1 MSRQQLEGFA
11 AGSEHSILDGGKAP
25 LPTVEQ
31 LSNAYVAPG
40 RAAQLSIG
48 ITYQASWKQPA
59 DGMNKHA
66 REQVRALASTGLP
79 IQLQSFGERVI
90 LNQELCEEAKQ
101 VEYLAGISL
110 SKTAI
115 CIKQLIPFSPQQL
128 KDTMYPPGL
137 RNFMTPEQQERMWA
151 STILYTS
158 WERDR
163 VHPDYV
169 KFMNTLGQVWVPC
182 VANAQTFLF
191 SGVNKDKVKIVPYAY
206 HPDTAIN
213 AAPRGPEVW
222 QQDGAP
228 RRFYAIGKWEPR
240 KNQHNL
246 IGAFLQAFTPKDKA
260 SLFIKTSGFGTTWAQ
275 YPTCEQ
281 SLKFWM
287 DQPTVKERGWDKEAF
302 DRLIR
307 VVDRKL
313 SEGDIQ
319 QLHVKNNIY
328 VSAGLGEAWDIPAFE
343 AKLAGNRLVYVGY
356 GGPEDYAEKEDIRV
370 WEPRGEN
377 MMPVHPGYHWEPDA
391 KWAAVSAQQLAEGM
405 QRARPKDVK
414 MVPTHYFRD
423 WGYVQVGM
431 RMAKYIHELAES
443 LGCWDELMAAGGFG

>member
-1 MSRQQLEGFA
+1 VSRQQLGEFSGGA
-11 AGSEHSILDGGKAP
+11 EYSILEEGGKAP
-25 LPTVEQ
+25 LPTQEQ
-31 LSNAYVAPG
+31 LAQAYAAPG
-40 RAAQLSIG
+40 RSAQFPIG

-66 REQVRALASTGLP
+66 REQVRALATTGLP

-90 LNQELCEEAKQ
+90 LNQELCEEAKR
-101 VEYLAGISL
+101 VEYLASV
-110 SKTAI
+110 SFTRTAI
-115 CIKQLIPFSPQQL
+115 AIKQLILFSPQQL
-128 KDTMYPPGL
+128 KDTMYPVGI
-137 RNFMTPEQQERMWA
+137 RNFMTAEQQRNLWA

-163 VHPDYV
+163 VHKDYV

-182 VANAQTFLF
+182 WANVDAFVE
-191 SGVNKDKVKIVPYAY
+191 SGVAKEKVKYVPYAY

-213 AAPRGPEVW
+213 SAPRAPEVW
-222 QQDGAP
+222 LSEDAP
-228 RRFYAIGKWEPR
+228 RRFYSIGKWEPR

-260 SLFIKTSGFGTTWAQ
+260 SLFLKTSGYGTTWAQ

-287 DQPTVKERGWDKEAF
+287 DQESVRARGWNKEAF

-343 AKLAGNRLVYVGY
+343 AKLAGNRLVYVGF
-356 GGPEDYAEKEDIRV
+356 GGPQDYADPQDVCV
-370 WEPRGEN
+370 WDRSFS
-377 MMPVHPGYHWEPDA
+377 PVHPGYMWEPDA
-391 KWAAVSAQQLAEGM
+391 RWAHVTVGQLAEGLKS
-405 QRARPKDVK
+405 ATPNSVK
-414 MVPTHYFRD
+414 EVPHGYFNRF
-423 WGYVQVGM
+423 GYVGTGRHM
-431 RMAKYIHELAES
+431 YGLLKELAEN
-443 LGCWDELMAAGGFG
+443 LGCWEQLSNCGGFG

>member
-1 MSRQQLEGFA
+1 MSKHQLGEFA
-11 AGSEHSILDGGKAP
+11 GGSEYSILEEGGKSP
-25 LPTVEQ
+25 LPTQEQ
-31 LSNAYVAPG
+31 LAHSYVAPG
-40 RAAQLSIG
+40 RSAQFPIG

-66 REQVRALASTGLP
+66 REQVRALATTGLP

-90 LNQELCEEAKQ
+90 LNQELCEEAQ
-101 VEYLAGISL
+101 RVEYLASV
-110 SKTAI
+110 SFKRTAI
-115 CIKQLIPFSPQQL
+115 AIKQLIPFSHQQL
-128 KDTMYPPGL
+128 KDTMYPVGI
-137 RNFMTPEQQERMWA
+137 RNFMTSEQQQSLWA

-163 VHPDYV
+163 VHKDYV

-182 VANAQTFLF
+182 WANFDAFVK
-191 SGVNKDKVKIVPYAY
+191 SGVAQEKVKCVPYAY

-213 AAPRGPEVW
+213 SAPRAPEVW
-222 QQDGAP
+222 LSEEAP
-228 RRFYAIGKWEPR
+228 RRFYSIGKWEPR

-260 SLFIKTSGFGTTWAQ
+260 SLFLKTSGYGTTWAQ

-287 DQPTVKERGWDKEAF
+287 DQESVRARGWNKDAF

-343 AKLAGNRLVYVGY
+343 AKLAGNRLVYVGF
-356 GGPEDYAEKEDIRV
+356 GGPQDYADPQDVCV
-370 WEPRGEN
+370 WDRSFS
-377 MMPVHPGYHWEPDA
+377 PVHPGYMWEPDA
-391 KWAAVSAQQLAEGM
+391 RWAHVTVDQLAEGLKG
-405 QRARPKDVK
+405 AIPNSVK
-414 MVPTHYFRD
+414 EVPHSYFNRF
-423 WGYVQVGM
+423 GYVGTGRHM
-431 RMAKYIHELAES
+431 YGLIKELAES
-443 LGCWDELMAAGGFG
+443 LGCWEQLSNCGGFG